1 MFRKHTFLLLIIS
14 FLTILAISCDM
25 ESLSDPDM
33 MAFYGEWESPIVYS
47 GYSDIFHD
55 YGTNSTITIDTD
67 RMMKRTTR
75 GFIKYKTEEEWSKD
89 ISSQPV
95 ALGPYYVKIFPT
107 YHLEGYIE
115 LYDTKTFEKV
125 SCFDYLFSED
135 HDTLTLKDDK
145 TSTTYSRVTKEE

>member
-47 GYSDIFHD
+47 GYSDIIYDH
-55 YGTNSTITIDTD
+55 GTNSTITIDTD

-145 TSTTYSRVTKEE
+145 ISTTYSRVTKEE

>member
-1 MFRKHTFLLLIIS
+1 MFRKHTFLLLIIF
-14 FLTILAISCDM
+14 FLTILAVSCDM

-47 GYSDIFHD
+47 GYSDTIYD

-67 RMMKRTTR
+67 RMMKKTTR
-75 GFIKYKTEEEWSKD
+75 GFIKYRTEEKWSQD
-89 ISSQPV
+89 ISSQP
-95 ALGPYYVKIFPT
+95 ATSGPYYVKMFPT
-107 YHLEGYIE
+107 YYLEGYIE

-125 SCFDYLFSED
+125 SRLDYLFSED
-135 HDTLTLKDDK
+135 HDTLTLKNEK